1 MEVQVRDARLT
12 DIDRITAVVER
23 AGVQWTA
30 AQLSDAADLL
40 RRMIYL
46 PNAAV
51 LAALDGRAIVGAA
64 VLSLRPSVAAG
75 GLVGTIDLLSVDPG
89 QHVSGVTETLLREL
103 TRSARNKGCVLLDA
117 SPPEDPTEL
126 ALWQQA
132 GFVESGVQFSCPL
145 ARVSTTAW

>member
-12 DIDRITAVVER
+12 DIDRITTVVDR
-23 AGVQWTA
+23 AGAGWTA
-30 AQLSDAADLL
+30 VELNDAAELL

-51 LAALDGRAIVGAA
+51 LVALDGRTIVGVG

-75 GLVGTIDLLSVDPG
+75 GLVGTIDLLAVDPG
-89 QHVSGVTETLLREL
+89 QHISGVTEALLREV

-117 SPPEDPTEL
+117 SPPEDPAEL
-126 ALWQQA
+126 ALWQRA
-132 GFVESGVQFSCPL
+132 GFVESGVRFSCPVARL
-145 ARVSTTAW
+145 ASTPR

>member
-1 MEVQVRDARLT
+1 VEVQVRDARLT
-12 DIDRITAVVER
+12 DIDRITMVVER

-30 AQLSDAADLL
+30 GELSDAADLL

-51 LAALDGRAIVGAA
+51 LAAQDGRAIVGVA

-89 QHVSGVTETLLREL
+89 QHISGVTEALLREV

-117 SPPEDPTEL
+117 SPPEDPAEL
-126 ALWQQA
+126 MLWQRA
-132 GFVESGVQFSCPL
+132 GFVESGVRFSCAI
-145 ARVSTTAW
+145 ARVAKTTW